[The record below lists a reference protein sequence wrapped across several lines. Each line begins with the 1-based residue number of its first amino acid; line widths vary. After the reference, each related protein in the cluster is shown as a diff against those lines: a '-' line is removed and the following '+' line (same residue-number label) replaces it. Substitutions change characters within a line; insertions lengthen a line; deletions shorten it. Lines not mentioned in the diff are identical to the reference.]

1 MAGAAHL
8 TEVGRDAVAHRP
20 AAHVV
25 DLAVELT
32 NMIMSQRS
40 FEANERT
47 IETARDM
54 YQAALQIGK

>member
-1 MAGAAHL
+1 MVPAPGDPLA
-8 TEVGRDAVAHRP
+8 DANGNVTRP
-20 AAHVV
+20 VV

-32 NMIMSQRS
+32 NMIMAQRS
-40 FEANERT
+40 FQANERT